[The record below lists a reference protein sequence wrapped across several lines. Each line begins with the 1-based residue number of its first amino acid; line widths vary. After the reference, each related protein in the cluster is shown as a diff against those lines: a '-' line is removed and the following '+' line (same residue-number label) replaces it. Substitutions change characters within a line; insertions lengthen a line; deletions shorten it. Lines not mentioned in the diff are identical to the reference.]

1 MQNNCKKFFF
11 NLLSNAFKYTKK
23 NDRVIVQIENESQ
36 IIKIK
41 VIDTGIGIDREYLE
55 HIFERF
61 YQVSSITRTPSTGI
75 GLALSKAIVEMHHGI
90 IEVDSTPGNGSTFIV
105 TLQKD
110 KKLFATNEYVASSE
124 EYIQEFVLGKD
135 IFHESNI
142 SINVINDEEKSVIDP
157 HADKKSNAIEKR
169 KVLLVEDNH
178 ELLNVLSNLFS
189 STYEVVMAHNGK
201 EGLDKAHEEFPD
213 IIARSR

>member
-1 MQNNCKKFFF
+1 
-11 NLLSNAFKYTKK
+11 
-23 NDRVIVQIENESQ
+23 
-36 IIKIK
+36 
-41 VIDTGIGIDREYLE
+41 
-55 HIFERF
+55 
-61 YQVSSITRTPSTGI
+61 
-75 GLALSKAIVEMHHGI
+75 MHHGI

-178 ELLNVLSNLFS
+178 ELLNVLSNLLFR
-189 STYEVVMAHNGK
+189 EK
-201 EGLDKAHEEFPD
+201 
-213 IIARSR
+213 RR

>member
-1 MQNNCKKFFF
+1 MWHLPK
-11 NLLSNAFKYTKK
+11 SISK
-23 NDRVIVQIENESQ
+23 NS
-36 IIKIK
+36 
-41 VIDTGIGIDREYLE
+41 
-55 HIFERF
+55 
-61 YQVSSITRTPSTGI
+61 
-75 GLALSKAIVEMHHGI
+75 
-90 IEVDSTPGNGSTFIV
+90 
-105 TLQKD
+105 
-110 KKLFATNEYVASSE
+110 
-124 EYIQEFVLGKD
+124 LGKD

-201 EGLDKAHEEFPD
+201 EGLDKAHEEFPTLLSV
-213 IIARSR
+213 I